1 MDSRISIKKKV
12 KDIVS
17 GRWEEALNNY
27 YDCWCTPMELYGKEL
42 YDAQNIKY
50 ENVVVFKVRYCNKV
64 KDMRTTDKNKF
75 IIVFDN
81 VEYQV
86 YHVDFKGN
94 SKDYVYIKARMV
106 M

>member
-1 MDSRISIKKKV
+1 
-12 KDIVS
+12 
-17 GRWEEALNNY
+17 
-27 YDCWCTPMELYGKEL
+27 
-42 YDAQNIKY
+42 
-50 ENVVVFKVRYCNKV
+50 
-64 KDMRTTDKNKF
+64 MRTTDKNKF